1 MFLLGQVV
9 LLHAFFC
16 AQKRVKCR
24 LQEDVEFYRTKSQSI
39 FAFLTNSMPGS
50 LYNDYEKGDEMYYEV
65 YVDSLFLVNFVMN
78 LYLLLLVNQSTFRTA
93 TRPRLIVG
101 AAVGAIGYLS
111 PFMWKGPVLL
121 KYVLGL
127 GGGTLGMLYIA
138 FPIRRLKALGQL
150 LGKLCFWS
158 FLLGGILLFL
168 IGRFPILQKSMA
180 GIAGVTG
187 MGTVAYFL
195 LTFWLE
201 KYRKREMVCY
211 VTLVNGESRIKV
223 AALLDSGNSLIE
235 PISGK
240 AVSIIERS
248 VFQSLW
254 RTAPE
259 YYRAVPFHSIGKNR
273 GILRGYLLPEIQ
285 IEMDGVV
292 KICKDVY
299 IAVSNENITGMEAGG
314 VKMILNPML
323 LKEES
328 A

>member
-1 MFLLGQVV
+1 MLFVYEKYQRIFKHIIIIGN
-9 LLHAFFC
+9 
-16 AQKRVKCR
+16 
-24 LQEDVEFYRTKSQSI
+24 VESYRTKSQCSS
-39 FAFLTNSMPGS
+39 FFLTNSIEVT
-50 LYNDYEKGDEMYYEV
+50 LYNNCEKGDDMYYEV

-93 TRPRLIVG
+93 TRLRLILG

-111 PFMWKGPVLL
+111 PFLWNSPGIL
-121 KYVLGL
+121 KYGLGL
-127 GGGTLGMLYIA
+127 GGGTLGMLYVA
-138 FPIRRLKALGQL
+138 FRVRNLSALGRL

-168 IGRFPILQKSMA
+168 IGRFMFLRESMA
-180 GIAGVTG
+180 GIAGVLG
-187 MGTVAYFL
+187 MGTMAYLLITFL
-195 LTFWLE
+195 LE
-201 KYRKREMVCY
+201 KYKSRETICH
-211 VTLVNGESRIKV
+211 VTLINGESRIKV
-223 AALLDSGNSLIE
+223 AALLDSGNSLVE

-240 AVSIIERS
+240 AVSIIEMT

-254 RTAPE
+254 RMPPP
-259 YYRAVPFHSIGKNR
+259 YYRAIPFHSIGKNR

-292 KICKDVY
+292 KVCKDVY
-299 IAVSNENITGMEAGG
+299 IAVSNENITGMEAGSG

-323 LKEES
+323 LKSES